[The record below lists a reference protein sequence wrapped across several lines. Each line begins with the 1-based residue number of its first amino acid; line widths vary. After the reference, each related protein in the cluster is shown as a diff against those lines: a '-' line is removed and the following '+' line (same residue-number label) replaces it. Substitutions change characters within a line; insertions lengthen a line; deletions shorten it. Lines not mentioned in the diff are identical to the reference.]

1 MKIILDAMSGDLG
14 PRPVVEAAA
23 KVVAER
29 HVEILLVGQTAAIEQ
44 AISELGVSRDG
55 LTIKEASDI
64 LTMEDDPTSAI
75 RSKKDSSM
83 VVALRALADG
93 EGDALVS
100 SGNTGALLTGATL
113 IVKRLPG
120 VRRGAIG
127 TVIPTGNG
135 RSLLID
141 SGANAECTPEYLL
154 QFAHMG
160 SAYMAGTQGIDNP
173 RVGLLNNGTEEHKG
187 ASLQKE
193 THQLLKV
200 EKGINFIGNVEGR
213 DIASGG
219 ADVFVCDGFTG
230 NLVLKTYEGVGLYFS
245 KVLKT
250 MFKRNILTMLAALLF
265 KKDIRELK
273 SRMDYREVGGAP
285 ILGVQ
290 KPVIKA
296 HGSSDARAFETAMGQ
311 AIRFHESGAVAKMAQ
326 ALAPSTEK

>member
-14 PRPVVEAAA
+14 PLPVVEAAA
-23 KVVAER
+23 KVIAEK
-29 HVEILLVGQTAAIEQ
+29 HIEVMLVGKPDAIEK
-44 AISELGVSRDG
+44 AIAEAGVARDG
-55 LTIKEASDI
+55 ISIKEASDVI
-64 LTMEDDPTSAI
+64 TMEDDPTSSI

-83 VVALRALADG
+83 VVALKALSEG

-100 SGNTGALLTGATL
+100 AGNTGALLTGATL

-127 TVIPTGNG
+127 TVIPTGEG

-141 SGANAECTPEYLL
+141 SGANAECTPEYLV

-160 SAYMAGTQGIDNP
+160 TAYMAGTQGIEKP

-187 ASLQKE
+187 APLQKE
-193 THQLLKV
+193 THQLLKA
-200 EKGINFIGNVEGR
+200 EAGIHFIGNVEGR
-213 DIASGG
+213 DLAAGA

-230 NLVLKTYEGVGLYFS
+230 NLVLKTYEGVGMYFS

-250 MFKRNILTMLAALLF
+250 MFKRNVLTMLAALMF
-265 KKDIRELK
+265 KKDIKDLK

-285 ILGVQ
+285 ILGIN

-311 AIRFHESGAVAKMAQ
+311 AIRFHESGAVAKMAA
-326 ALAPSTEK
+326 ALAPDKK

>member
-1 MKIILDAMSGDLG
+1 
-14 PRPVVEAAA
+14 
-23 KVVAER
+23 
-29 HVEILLVGQTAAIEQ
+29 
-44 AISELGVSRDG
+44 
-55 LTIKEASDI
+55 
-64 LTMEDDPTSAI
+64 
-75 RSKKDSSM
+75 M